1 MLWGISVWFAL
12 LALWAIV
19 AKLDIVAVAPGRLVP
34 QSYLKIVQPAVSGIV
49 RELLVREGDEVQA
62 GQVLLR
68 LDATE
73 TKADQAAIEREL
85 AIQKM
90 QLRRIDAELQHQP
103 LRQQSDDDA
112 ELLAQA
118 LAQYRAHRQ
127 TYLHARTQQRAALE
141 RSDRELAAAREMV
154 RKLEL
159 TLPSYERSAQ
169 AYESLAT
176 RNLVG
181 ALQAEEV
188 RRGAI
193 ENRQNLQAARATVA
207 GLESAVSESGHRL
220 ALLASEYQSE
230 LQGERVQTISRIGQL
245 EQQRIKVNYQQR
257 NLELRAP
264 QAGRVKEL
272 ATTTLGAVVQPG
284 TVLVSL
290 VPRHE
295 PLLAEVMIENQDIG
309 FVRPGHAVRLKL
321 ATYPFQRYGMLDGVV
336 KTVIADSQPRATA
349 EPGVDLRG
357 KTESGVAS
365 TMSFKATIE
374 LADQAL
380 TANGVRLPLAAG
392 MQLSA
397 EIIEGRRTVLEYL
410 LSPLRRGISEAGMER

>member
-141 RSDRELAAAREMV
+141 RSDRELAAAREIG
-154 RKLEL
+154 
-159 TLPSYERSAQ
+159 AQ
-169 AYESLAT
+169 AGT
-176 RNLVG
+176 DP
-181 ALQAEEV
+181 AE
-188 RRGAI
+188 
-193 ENRQNLQAARATVA
+193 L
-207 GLESAVSESGHRL
+207 
-220 ALLASEYQSE
+220 
-230 LQGERVQTISRIGQL
+230 
-245 EQQRIKVNYQQR
+245 
-257 NLELRAP
+257 
-264 QAGRVKEL
+264 
-272 ATTTLGAVVQPG
+272 
-284 TVLVSL
+284 
-290 VPRHE
+290 
-295 PLLAEVMIENQDIG
+295 
-309 FVRPGHAVRLKL
+309 
-321 ATYPFQRYGMLDGVV
+321 
-336 KTVIADSQPRATA
+336 
-349 EPGVDLRG
+349 
-357 KTESGVAS
+357 
-365 TMSFKATIE
+365 
-374 LADQAL
+374 
-380 TANGVRLPLAAG
+380 
-392 MQLSA
+392 
-397 EIIEGRRTVLEYL
+397 
-410 LSPLRRGISEAGMER
+410 